1 MFKKAKVKTILFLSI
16 ALFIIFLFFVVIGVS
31 YRMVVS
37 ETIASTS
44 AHQKELLH
52 LYRDEL
58 DNQMKVLEET
68 AVVISRN
75 ADLQA
80 FINNRHEHFSY
91 NRQRNNLHKYLHQ
104 VVLSSSM
111 IDSIDIYMDNPPTF
125 DSQYP
130 IRFLSKI
137 DMHSHPKNKEVNEA
151 NEVWL
156 GEHDKHLTEE
166 EKVVSYMCKLY
177 SAKGTLKAMLVLNVR
192 TRDFEALFV
201 DRDHHANQRMLV
213 GKNGEAIMAAH
224 ETDEEVGRIVAEH
237 SFNQGGKRELDQGLA
252 VWSALE
258 RADWFLVEVTPWGE
272 LTKGGKRITAVLIAI
287 SLVAIAGALLFALF
301 LSTAFS
307 KPILQLRQG
316 FVQFGKSQKV
326 NVPIG
331 YQNEF
336 GDLFEG
342 FTEMTKEIHALHQ
355 SLEEEHRRKN
365 EADITALQANINPH
379 FLYNTLDQLNWMAIA
394 KGQDEISEVIELM
407 GKMLR
412 IGLSKGKSFIPI
424 ADELDHIRYYMQIQ
438 QCTKSVDISFEIDVP
453 SELHHYYVPKFT
465 LQPIVENAIVHGF
478 HRRQRGMI
486 DISIRPYKQALQ
498 LQVKDDGVGFDQK
511 EPIPRKNG
519 YGLQNV
525 AERLRAFFG
534 EEGTIT
540 VYSAIGAGTTVLI
553 EIPQKQTS
561 DWGGVNKYVENGYY
575 RRRRASN

>member
-58 DNQMKVLEET
+58 DNQMKALEET

-156 GEHDKHLTEE
+156 GVHDKHLTED
-166 EKVVSYMCKLY
+166 EKVVSYLCKLY
-177 SAKGTLKAMLVLNVR
+177 SAKGTLKAILVLNVR
-192 TRDFEALFV
+192 VRDFEALFV
-201 DRDHHANQRMLV
+201 DREHHANNRMLV

-224 ETDEEVGRIVAEH
+224 ATDEEVGKIVDEH
-237 SFNQGGKRELDQGLA
+237 SLNQGGKRELDQGLA

-258 RADWFLVEVTPWGE
+258 RADWFLVEVTPWEE

-326 NVPIG
+326 NVPNG

-336 GDLFEG
+336 GDLFDG

-394 KGQDEISEVIELM
+394 RGQDEISEVIELM

-412 IGLSKGKSFIPI
+412 IGLSKGESFIPI

-438 QCTKSVDISFEIDVP
+438 QFRKSVDISFEIDVP
-453 SELHHYYVPKFT
+453 PELRHYYVPKFT

-478 HRRQRGMI
+478 HRRQRGVI
-486 DISIRPYKQALQ
+486 DISIRPYKQALR
-498 LQVKDDGVGFDQK
+498 LQVKDDGVGFEQK

-519 YGLQNV
+519 YGLRNV
-525 AERLRAFFG
+525 AERLQAFFG

-561 DWGGVNKYVENGYY
+561 DWGGVNKNVENRYY
-575 RRRRASN
+575 RRRPASN